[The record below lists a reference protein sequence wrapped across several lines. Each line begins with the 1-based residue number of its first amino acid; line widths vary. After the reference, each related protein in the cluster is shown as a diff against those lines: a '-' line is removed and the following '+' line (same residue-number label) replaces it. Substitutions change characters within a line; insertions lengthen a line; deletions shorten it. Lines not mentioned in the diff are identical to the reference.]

1 MQQTN
6 TGQHEAKMKEEM
18 QGHRK
23 AAGLFILIDALGWTY
38 LQNENFVTDILS
50 YRTKVQT
57 ILGFSSGAIPVL
69 LSGKPP
75 KENGHWNLFYYDPEN
90 SPFRWVR
97 WIQFL
102 PSSLLNHR
110 IFRKSVRE
118 LSRLFNRFAGYFQI
132 YGVPVELLPYFDICE
147 KSDIYLPGG
156 LPNSIF
162 DHLKAC
168 DVPYRTYSYHQFS
181 DRQII
186 SEASSDLRAQKYE
199 MYFLYLSEL
208 DSFLHDRCKYEGE
221 VRSKLQQYDRWIREV
236 YQEAKKSYGD
246 VELFVFSDH
255 GMTPKR
261 AGYDLL
267 SEIRP
272 LKLQMPRDY
281 IAIYDSTMARFWYF
295 QDDARTR
302 ILSRL
307 KQLECGRIL
316 QQEERNRFGLDFS
329 DNRYGDTIFLMNPG
343 VVIEPSF
350 MGTLGPEG
358 MHGFDPEKDP
368 HSYAAFL
375 SNRTPEFPVRTLAD
389 VNEVMRNWIDRMGA
403 NRFAEERTNSS
414 FAVSK

>member
-1 MQQTN
+1 MRQET
-6 TGQHEAKMKEEM
+6 

-23 AAGLFILIDALGWTY
+23 KAGVFILIDALGWTY
-38 LQNENFVTDILS
+38 LQDENFVADLLS

-75 KENGHWNLFYYDPEN
+75 KENGHWNLFYYDPKN

-102 PSSLLNHR
+102 PKSLLNHR
-110 IFRKSVRE
+110 VFRRGVRE
-118 LSRLFNRFAGYFQI
+118 FSRLFSRFGGYFQI

-162 DHLKAC
+162 DRLKEA

-186 SEASSDLRAQKYE
+186 SEATSDLRAEKYE

-208 DSFLHDRCKYEGE
+208 DSFLHDRCKYESE
-221 VRSKLQQYDRWIREV
+221 VRDKLQQYDEWIREV
-236 YQEAKKSYGD
+236 YREAKKSYDD
-246 VELFVFSDH
+246 VDLFVFSDH

-261 AGYDLL
+261 GGYDLL
-267 SEIRP
+267 KEIKP
-272 LKLQMPRDY
+272 LGLQMPRDY
-281 IAIYDSTMARFWYF
+281 IAIYDSTMARFWF
-295 QDDARTR
+295 FNDTARNA
-302 ILSRL
+302 IHSRL
-307 KQLECGRIL
+307 SELTCGRIL
-316 QQEERNRFGLDFS
+316 QQEEKKRFGLDFS
-329 DNRYGDTIFLMNPG
+329 DNRYGDTVFLMNTG

-350 MGTLGPEG
+350 MGNLGPEG

-368 HSYAAFL
+368 HSFAAFL
-375 SNRTPEFPVRTLAD
+375 SNRTPEFPIQTLAD
-389 VNEVMRNWIDRMGA
+389 VNEVMRNWIDQMGA
-403 NRFAEERTNSS
+403 DNFAEERANPS

>member
-1 MQQTN
+1 MRQET
-6 TGQHEAKMKEEM
+6 
-18 QGHRK
+18 QGLRK
-23 AAGLFILIDALGWTY
+23 KAGVFILIDALGWTY
-38 LQNENFVTDILS
+38 LQDENFVPDLLS

-75 KENGHWNLFYYDPEN
+75 KENGHWNLFYYDPKN

-102 PSSLLNHR
+102 PKSLLNHR
-110 IFRKSVRE
+110 VFRRGVRE
-118 LSRLFNRFAGYFQI
+118 FSRLFSRFGGYFQI

-162 DHLKAC
+162 DRLKQA

-186 SEASSDLRAQKYE
+186 SEASSDLRAEKYE

-208 DSFLHDRCKYEGE
+208 DSFLHDRCKYESE
-221 VRSKLQQYDRWIREV
+221 VRDKLQQYDQWIREV
-236 YQEAKKSYGD
+236 YREAKKSYDD
-246 VELFVFSDH
+246 VDLFVFSDH

-261 AGYDLL
+261 GGYDLL
-267 SEIRP
+267 KEIKP
-272 LKLQMPRDY
+272 LGLQMPRDY
-281 IAIYDSTMARFWYF
+281 IAIYDSTMARFWF
-295 QDDARTR
+295 FNEAAREK

-307 KQLECGRIL
+307 GELNCGRIL
-316 QQEERNRFGLDFS
+316 QPEEKKKFGLDFS
-329 DNRYGDTIFLMNPG
+329 DNRYGDTVFLMNPG

-350 MGTLGPEG
+350 MGNLGPEG

-368 HSYAAFL
+368 YSFAAFL
-375 SNRTPEFPVRTLAD
+375 SNRIPESPIRTLAD
-389 VNEVMRNWIDRMGA
+389 VNEVMRNWIDQMGA
-403 NRFAEERTNSS
+403 DNFAEERANSS